1 MDIKLNQNKIGNLKY
16 LFGKEFYYNKSSYQF
31 LLAFILIFP
40 ALIISLVQSLINVE
54 LLNDWCLVI
63 LGIISALTGITSIV
77 FEQISKRNAIKG
89 ANYLDLFDHKVLETP
104 RKGNYN
110 ISAINGEVEELIK
123 EHKSYFEQ
131 KCSKEGVEGHSYL
144 DWYENVPS
152 GKKNDQVMYCQ
163 KQCLVWSKPMF
174 ICSLILCVSIISIY
188 IFSVVF
194 LYSKLELIKF
204 ITFILFNLID
214 FISIGMYLFC
224 IIKKVVVC
232 DRIVKDID
240 VYLDNPNRKSSVY
253 IEEKIYDF
261 RKLPAFS
268 LKFSYK
274 KIYRRKH
281 EEEKLPA

>member
-1 MDIKLNQNKIGNLKY
+1 
-16 LFGKEFYYNKSSYQF
+16 
-31 LLAFILIFP
+31 
-40 ALIISLVQSLINVE
+40 
-54 LLNDWCLVI
+54 
-63 LGIISALTGITSIV
+63 
-77 FEQISKRNAIKG
+77 
-89 ANYLDLFDHKVLETP
+89 
-104 RKGNYN
+104 
-110 ISAINGEVEELIK
+110 
-123 EHKSYFEQ
+123 
-131 KCSKEGVEGHSYL
+131 
-144 DWYENVPS
+144 
-152 GKKNDQVMYCQ
+152 
-163 KQCLVWSKPMF
+163 MF
-174 ICSLILCVSIISIY
+174 ICSLILCVAIISIY

-214 FISIGMYLFC
+214 FIGIGMYLFC

-232 DRIVKDID
+232 DRIIKDID
-240 VYLDNPNRKSSVY
+240 VYLDNPNRKSSEY